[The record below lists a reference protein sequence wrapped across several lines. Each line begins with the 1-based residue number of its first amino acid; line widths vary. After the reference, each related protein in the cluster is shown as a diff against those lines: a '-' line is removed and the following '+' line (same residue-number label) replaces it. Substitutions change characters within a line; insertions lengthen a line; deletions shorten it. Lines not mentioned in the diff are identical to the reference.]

1 MDWYTPIARHVTVP
15 LQARREGSRWPW
27 HVEAIRAWETLS
39 ADEIRHRQWRKM
51 EALLAHAYEH
61 VPYYRRTFDERGLRP
76 ADLQGFEDL
85 HLLPVLT
92 KHDILRHG
100 DELVARNLPAGE
112 LVEAVTGGTTGLPMR
127 FRRDRRS
134 RDLHYAAGAALARWC
149 GCNIGDRQA
158 LVWGAPQDLD
168 GAASAKTALAGWLLR
183 RPLALN
189 ARRIS
194 ESAMA
199 RFAARLRRY
208 RPALVRGYP
217 SALEFLARFVLAAG
231 ERLSVPAVIC
241 TAEPLSETQRRTI
254 EEGLGAEVF
263 DQYGTRELGPMAME
277 CRQHRGLHVNAFS
290 VYLEALAEGAPGELA
305 VCSVDDGTPSGR
317 PSRGGDRLK
326 PVPRTA
332 TGMSSLAGA
341 DQDQPYRPLGRLI
354 GTDLEGYGMPLI
366 RYDLGDLG
374 RWETGECPCGLAF
387 PRLAPVEGRIG
398 SMLVGTRGAHASGT
412 TLASVMSSRRIPGQ
426 LQFLQAEDLSVTV
439 RVVPEPA
446 FGASDRARIV
456 EGVRELL
463 GDELPVEVVEV
474 AEIPRSAS
482 GKYIFAESRA
492 HAAAPVPGP

>member
-1 MDWYTPIARHVTVP
+1 MDWYTPIARHLTIP

-27 HVEAIRAWETLS
+27 YVAGIRAWETLS
-39 ADEIRHRQWRKM
+39 AEEIRRRQWRKM
-51 EALLAHAYEH
+51 ESLLAHAYEH
-61 VPYYRRTFDERGLRP
+61 VPYYRRMFEERGLRP
-76 ADLQGFEDL
+76 ADLRGFEDL

-92 KHDILRHG
+92 KHDTVRHG
-100 DELVARNLPAGE
+100 DELVARNFPAGE

-134 RDLHYAAGAALARWC
+134 RDLHYAAGAAFARWC
-149 GCNIGDRQA
+149 GYGIGERQA

-168 GAASAKTALAGWLLR
+168 GAASAKTALAGWLFR

-189 ARRIS
+189 ARRVS
-194 ESAMA
+194 EETMA

-208 RPALVRGYP
+208 RPRLARGYP
-217 SALEFLARFVLAAG
+217 SALGFLARFLLAAG

-241 TAEPLSETQRRTI
+241 TAEPLSEAQRRTI

-277 CRQHRGLHVNAFS
+277 CRQHRGLHVNVFS
-290 VYLEALAEGAPGELA
+290 VHLEVLSEGSPGE
-305 VCSVDDGTPSGR
+305 P
-317 PSRGGDRLK
+317 
-326 PVPRTA
+326 
-332 TGMSSLAGA
+332 
-341 DQDQPYRPLGRLI
+341 GRLV

-374 RWETGECPCGLAF
+374 RWEPGECACGLAF
-387 PRLAPVEGRIG
+387 PRLAPVAGRTG

-426 LQFLQAEDLSVTV
+426 LQFVQAEDLSVTV
-439 RVVPEPA
+439 RVVPEPG

-492 HAAAPVPGP
+492 HAAPVPGR